1 MKHLRDVRIVR
12 KKLIIEITIGYYG
25 VRPHGKEVLS
35 RYALAPWGMQPNTS
49 LAANF
54 PRFPW
59 AAFHSCLSAAYYTI
73 SGVFKV
79 IGCGREY

>member
-1 MKHLRDVRIVR
+1 MA
-12 KKLIIEITIGYYG
+12 
-25 VRPHGKEVLS
+25 KESLS
-35 RYALAPWGMQPNTS
+35 RYAPRPWDMQPNAS
-49 LAANF
+49 HAALS

>member
-1 MKHLRDVRIVR
+1 MV
-12 KKLIIEITIGYYG
+12 
-25 VRPHGKEVLS
+25 KESLS

-49 LAANF
+49 PAALS

-59 AAFHSCLSAAYYTI
+59 ADFHSCLYAAYYTI
-73 SGVFKV
+73 YGVFKV